1 MKIIYDKFDKTII
14 NSLPLVDFPS
24 KITVVLS
31 ESEANR
37 AVDYLLTCGMLGV
50 DTETRPVFRRGQDH
64 KVALLQVAT
73 EDQCFLFRLNHI
85 GLPDSLV
92 RLLSNKMVPMI
103 GLSWHDDLLSLHR
116 RREFE
121 PGWFI
126 DIQDIIGNIGIK
138 DRSLQKLY
146 ANLFGEK
153 ISKRQR
159 LTNWEANVL
168 TDKQKEYAAIDAWAC
183 LRLYNEIM
191 RLMAT
196 NDYELRE
203 VVEEAQTEAQPTISS
218 EMA

>member
-14 NSLPLVDFPS
+14 NSLPLVDFPG

-203 VVEEAQTEAQPTISS
+203 VVEEAQTEAPTISS

>member
-14 NSLPLVDFPS
+14 NSLPLVDFPG

-138 DRSLQKLY
+138 DKSLQKLY

-159 LTNWEANVL
+159 LTNWEADVL

-183 LRLYNEIM
+183 IRLYNEIM

>member
-14 NSLPLVDFPS
+14 NSLPLVDFPG

-126 DIQDIIGNIGIK
+126 DIQNIIGNIGIK
-138 DRSLQKLY
+138 DKSLQKLY

-159 LTNWEANVL
+159 LTNWEADVL

-183 LRLYNEIM
+183 IRLYNEIM